1 MKFAKVSVGSSYVKF
16 KRKQF
21 ILNTFGKDITIHW
34 KENFDGVKKYITLK
48 NNASNWND
56 YLYYLS
62 SGWSFL
68 DIKSKKK
75 EWTVMQ
81 RWRLKTIR
89 GQNTLLHDNVWYL
102 SGVFSPQYVVNASVD
117 VFQRVL
123 VCKMAA
129 FVQLAVFDVVLDL
142 VVYRQTSTVVDTP
155 QIALL
160 WVWSHRIV
168 KDMADKLFVMIG
180 VLLLIKRDLFTFSSG
195 AEALYLKSWNKHTK
209 KLCNHH
215 SYRFHTP
222 PGERCFS

>member
-1 MKFAKVSVGSSYVKF
+1 
-16 KRKQF
+16 
-21 ILNTFGKDITIHW
+21 
-34 KENFDGVKKYITLK
+34 
-48 NNASNWND
+48 
-56 YLYYLS
+56 
-62 SGWSFL
+62 
-68 DIKSKKK
+68 
-75 EWTVMQ
+75 MQ

-102 SGVFSPQYVVNASVD
+102 SGVFSPQYVVNTSVD

-142 VVYRQTSTVVDTP
+142 VVYRQTSTVADTP

-168 KDMADKLFVMIG
+168 KDMADKLSVMIG
-180 VLLLIKRDLFTFSSG
+180 VLLLIKRDLFTFSSR
-195 AEALYLKSWNKHTK
+195 AVALSLKSWNEYTK

-215 SYRFHTP
+215 FYRFHTP
-222 PGERCFS
+222 TGETIFLIMSFLSRLLSWDISHPYVSINVQETNQMSHRK

>member
-1 MKFAKVSVGSSYVKF
+1 MECYTRMK
-16 KRKQF
+16 
-21 ILNTFGKDITIHW
+21 T
-34 KENFDGVKKYITLK
+34 ENH
-48 NNASNWND
+48 SR
-56 YLYYLS
+56 S
-62 SGWSFL
+62 
-68 DIKSKKK
+68 
-75 EWTVMQ
+75 
-81 RWRLKTIR
+81 
-89 GQNTLLHDNVWYL
+89 NTLLHDKVWYL

-160 WVWSHRIV
+160 WVWSDRTV
-168 KDMADKLFVMIG
+168 EGMADKLFVMIG
-180 VLLLIKRDLFTFSSG
+180 VLLLIERDLFAFSSG
-195 AEALYLKSWNKHTK
+195 AEAFHLKSCNKYTK

-215 SYRFHTP
+215 FYRFHIP

>member
-1 MKFAKVSVGSSYVKF
+1 
-16 KRKQF
+16 
-21 ILNTFGKDITIHW
+21 
-34 KENFDGVKKYITLK
+34 
-48 NNASNWND
+48 
-56 YLYYLS
+56 
-62 SGWSFL
+62 
-68 DIKSKKK
+68 
-75 EWTVMQ
+75 MQ

-123 VCKMAA
+123 VGKMAA

-195 AEALYLKSWNKHTK
+195 VVALYLKSWNKYTK
-209 KLCNHH
+209 KLCNYH
-215 SYRFHTP
+215 SHTP
-222 PGERCFS
+222 LLRDYVSHNVVLVQITKLRYRPSLCVNQRARYQSTESQKITSQYKYSRLGKVTKTSDKMDVSNYGAQITWCRCST

>member
-1 MKFAKVSVGSSYVKF
+1 MIICIIHRQVEASSIPNQ
-16 KRKQF
+16 R
-21 ILNTFGKDITIHW
+21 
-34 KENFDGVKKYITLK
+34 
-48 NNASNWND
+48 
-56 YLYYLS
+56 
-62 SGWSFL
+62 
-68 DIKSKKK
+68 
-75 EWTVMQ
+75 EWTVMP

-89 GQNTLLHDNVWYL
+89 VQNTLLHDKVWYL

-123 VCKMAA
+123 VGEMAA

-160 WVWSHRIV
+160 WVWSDRV
-168 KDMADKLFVMIG
+168 VEDMADKLFVMIG

-195 AEALYLKSWNKHTK
+195 AVALYLKSWNEYTK

-215 SYRFHTP
+215 SCHFHTLAE
-222 PGERCFS
+222 GLCFS

>member
-1 MKFAKVSVGSSYVKF
+1 M
-16 KRKQF
+16 
-21 ILNTFGKDITIHW
+21 
-34 KENFDGVKKYITLK
+34 
-48 NNASNWND
+48 
-56 YLYYLS
+56 YYLS

-68 DIKSKKK
+68 DMKSKKK

-102 SGVFSPQYVVNASVD
+102 SGVFSPQYVVNTSVD

-160 WVWSHRIV
+160 WVWSDRV
-168 KDMADKLFVMIG
+168 VEDMANKLFVTIG
-180 VLLLIKRDLFTFSSG
+180 VMLLNKRDLFTFFSG
-195 AEALYLKSWNKHTK
+195 TVALYLKNWNNYTK

-222 PGERCFS
+222 PGEQCFS

>member
-1 MKFAKVSVGSSYVKF
+1 MIICTIYRQVEASSMSNQKREMDCYTRMK
-16 KRKQF
+16 
-21 ILNTFGKDITIHW
+21 T
-34 KENFDGVKKYITLK
+34 ENH
-48 NNASNWND
+48 SR
-56 YLYYLS
+56 S
-62 SGWSFL
+62 
-68 DIKSKKK
+68 
-75 EWTVMQ
+75 
-81 RWRLKTIR
+81 
-89 GQNTLLHDNVWYL
+89 NTLLHDKVWYL

-160 WVWSHRIV
+160 WVWSDRTV
-168 KDMADKLFVMIG
+168 EDMADKLFVMIG

-195 AEALYLKSWNKHTK
+195 AEAFYLKSWNKYTK

-215 SYRFHTP
+215 FHRFHIP

>member
-1 MKFAKVSVGSSYVKF
+1 MKKHF
-16 KRKQF
+16 
-21 ILNTFGKDITIHW
+21 
-34 KENFDGVKKYITLK
+34 TLQ
-48 NNASNWND
+48 NSAFNWNESD
-56 YLYYLS
+56 LCNLS
-62 SGWSFL
+62 SGRSFL
-68 DIKSKKK
+68 NIKLKEKNELLCQDKDWKPFAFKK
-75 EWTVMQ
+75 
-81 RWRLKTIR
+81 
-89 GQNTLLHDNVWYL
+89 TLLHNKVWYF

-123 VCKMAA
+123 VGKMAA
-129 FVQLAVFDVVLDL
+129 FVQHAVFFVVLDL
-142 VVYRQTSTVVDTP
+142 VVYRQTSTVIDTP

-168 KDMADKLFVMIG
+168 EDMADKLFVMIG

-195 AEALYLKSWNKHTK
+195 AEALYLKSWNKCTK